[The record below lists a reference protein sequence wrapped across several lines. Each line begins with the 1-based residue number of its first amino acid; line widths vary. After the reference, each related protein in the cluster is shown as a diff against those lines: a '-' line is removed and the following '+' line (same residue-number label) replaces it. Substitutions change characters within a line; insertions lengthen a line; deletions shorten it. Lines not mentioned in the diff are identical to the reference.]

1 MHKRLIKEMP
11 AVKCKTFSSPSVR
24 AKTLALRST
33 EVSRRKKEFY
43 SKHYNKGKMPGKVST
58 LLMAEMKTELEFDW
72 LFIQSR
78 NQIFA

>member
-1 MHKRLIKEMP
+1 M
-11 AVKCKTFSSPSVR
+11 S
-24 AKTLALRST
+24 
-33 EVSRRKKEFY
+33 
-43 SKHYNKGKMPGKVST
+43 GKVST